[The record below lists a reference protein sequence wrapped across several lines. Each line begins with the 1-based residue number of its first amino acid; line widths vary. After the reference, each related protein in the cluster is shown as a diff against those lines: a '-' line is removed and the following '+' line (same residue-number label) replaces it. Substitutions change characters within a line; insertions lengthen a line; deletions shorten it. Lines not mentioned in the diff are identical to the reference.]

1 MSITN
6 HIKLS
11 LQVDFKERTKV
22 NGESVIRKWEIVN
35 IWGMP
40 FKANAYLRSYK
51 LWHIWFHEIL
61 KFILIKGSLPRPTT
75 FKYLRCFSC
84 YLSSCIYMFFLLFF
98 LYYLLRTHYWIKTKL
113 LHHHNFNHSLPISSC
128 QYSLCQTLRQI
139 EIHF

>member
-61 KFILIKGSLPRPTT
+61 KFILIKGSFPRPTT

-84 YLSSCIYMFFLLFF
+84 YLSSCIYIICFSYYSFYIISWELIIGSRLNSYITTTSTT
-98 LYYLLRTHYWIKTKL
+98 LYLSHHANIVYAKL
-113 LHHHNFNHSLPISSC
+113 C
-128 QYSLCQTLRQI
+128 VK
-139 EIHF
+139 